1 MNKDELKSH
10 LENLADDSG
19 IEITNRQINKF
30 VNLAI
35 ELKDESVVFYD
46 EILEEF
52 QSISPSDE
60 DEWKEFIEE
69 VSDFVYDL
77 ISDESS
83 EEDEEEK
90 QEE

>member
-35 ELKDESVVFYD
+35 ELKDESVIFYE

-77 ISDESS
+77 ISEESS
-83 EEDEEEK
+83 EEEE

>member
-1 MNKDELKSH
+1 MNKEELTSH

-19 IEITNRQINKF
+19 IEITSRQINKF

-35 ELKDESVVFYD
+35 ELKDESDILYEEV
-46 EILEEF
+46 LEEF

-60 DEWKEFIEE
+60 DEWMEFIEE

-77 ISDESS
+77 ISEEIS
-83 EEDEEEK
+83 EEEEQEEE
-90 QEE
+90 